1 MIAYVKGELAAI
13 EESSVIID
21 NGGIGIR
28 VFTPIREKLVRLGLS
43 SQIQLFTYLN
53 VREDAMLLYG
63 FLTQEELELFKKL
76 INVNGVGPK
85 NAMAILSDLT
95 VEQIVL
101 AIAAEDKK
109 TLNKVSGIG
118 PKTAARIIL
127 DLKDKVSVPSKAE
140 GSVSMAGAAASSG
153 ESGPAAEAVLALL
166 ALGYSQSEAAA
177 AVRKVYQEGMAVEA
191 VIKQSLQELV
201 SL

>member
-1 MIAYVKGELAAI
+1 MLCQRRAGRHK
-13 EESSVIID
+13 ESSVIID

-43 SQIQLFTYLN
+43 SQIHVFTYLN

-85 NAMAILSDLT
+85 NAMAILSYVRFNGRANCT
-95 VEQIVL
+95 SH
-101 AIAAEDKK
+101 AAEDKK

-118 PKTAARIIL
+118 PENRGAYYL
-127 DLKDKVSVPSKAE
+127 DLKDKVSVLSKAE

-153 ESGPAAEAVLALL
+153 ESGPA
-166 ALGYSQSEAAA
+166 
-177 AVRKVYQEGMAVEA
+177 RKQFSAFGAGV
-191 VIKQSLQELV
+191 
-201 SL
+201 